1 KWRKVLGPA
10 RYSRRFEDAMT
21 SSNVPVPDK
30 KSLSETAAQAIEG
43 ARPELVELALDIHA
57 HPELNYQEQHA
68 AQLLSETLEKH
79 GFKVERG
86 VGGVETAFTATLSG
100 GAGDGPTVA
109 VLAEYDALPDI
120 GHGCGHNLIAMAAIA
135 AGLGLKAN
143 LDKLPGRVMV
153 IGTPAEEGGGGKI
166 RMLDAGV
173 FEGVDA
179 VLSSHPS
186 SNRTVIPTD
195 IPMGESWSLAMVG
208 YRYIFHGKA
217 AHAAAAPHEGINAL
231 NGVIHLFTGI
241 DALRQ
246 HVRED
251 VRIHGIITDGG
262 KAPNVVPEYAAANF
276 MLRCRDRDYLSDV
289 VVGRVLQAAE
299 GAAAM
304 TGCRLEVEEYYP
316 FYENVR
322 PNAVIAGLLLNN
334 AAVCGLKLDEPLPG
348 RQGSAASTDFG
359 NVSQAVPAYELR
371 YAVSEQPVA
380 SHSREMAE
388 TAVSEYALNAAINVA
403 KAMTLTACDLLLD
416 PNLLPAARTEFE
428 QRGGA

>member
-1 KWRKVLGPA
+1 MTIAK
-10 RYSRRFEDAMT
+10 DALT
-21 SSNVPVPDK
+21 
-30 KSLSETAAQAIEG
+30 EATTQAIEA
-43 ARPELVELALDIHA
+43 ARSELVEVALDIHA

-68 AQLLSETLEKH
+68 AQLLSGTLEKH
-79 GFKVERG
+79 GFKIERG
-86 VGGVETAFTATLSG
+86 VGGVETAFTATLPG
-100 GAGDGPTVA
+100 GSGDGPTVA
-109 VLAEYDALPDI
+109 VLAEYDALPEI
-120 GHGCGHNLIAMAAIA
+120 GHGCGHNLIAMAAIG

-143 LDKLPGRVMV
+143 LANLPGKVMV

-173 FEGVDA
+173 FKDVDV

-217 AHAAAAPHEGINAL
+217 AHAAAMPHEGINAL
-231 NGVIHLFTGI
+231 NGVIHLFSGI
-241 DALRQ
+241 DSLRQ
-246 HVRED
+246 HLRED
-251 VRIHGIITDGG
+251 TRIHGIITDGG
-262 KAPNVVPEYAAANF
+262 MAPNVVPEYAAANF
-276 MLRCRDRDYLSDV
+276 MLRCRDRDYLSNV
-289 VVGRVLQAAE
+289 IVGRVLQAAE

-322 PNAVIAGLLLNN
+322 PNSIIAGLLLNN
-334 AAVCGLKLDEPLPG
+334 AGLSGLPLDEPLPG

-359 NVSQAVPAYELR
+359 NVSQALPAYELR
-371 YAVSEQPVA
+371 YAVSKTPVA
-380 SHSREMAE
+380 SHSREMTE
-388 TAVSEYALNAAINVA
+388 TATSEYALNAAINVA

-416 PNLLPAARTEFE
+416 PSTLSAAQAEFE
-428 QRGGA
+428 QRIGA